1 MNAFLL
7 VIEAGLIAAASC
19 RRQPPPTPLGPRPT
33 EATVA
38 AGITATGTV
47 RVIGADPR
55 PQVILDVADGTRRAL
70 VGLASSELAQLAGAK
85 VRVRGEAAATPP
97 PETNGLTIES
107 YEILEVAGT
116 KPILGRLHS
125 EEGVLFVDTTRVIN
139 LPPELVRAV
148 GAKVWV
154 GGRPGPRGLIV
165 TAYGILAS
173 TSADSAHR

>member
-1 MNAFLL
+1 
-7 VIEAGLIAAASC
+7 
-19 RRQPPPTPLGPRPT
+19 
-33 EATVA
+33 A
-38 AGITATGTV
+38 AGIKATGTV

-55 PQVILDVADGTRRAL
+55 PQVLLDVADGTRRAL

-139 LPPELVRAV
+139 LPPRPS
-148 GAKVWV
+148 
-154 GGRPGPRGLIV
+154 GRSGRRLWAEAGQGLRV
-165 TAYGILAS
+165 CS
-173 TSADSAHR
+173 VPAD

>member
-7 VIEAGLIAAASC
+7 VIEAGLIAAGSC
-19 RRQPPPTPLGPRPT
+19 RRQPPTPTARLPT

-47 RVIGADPR
+47 RVLGADPR
-55 PQVILDVADGTRRAL
+55 PQVILEVADGTRRAL
-70 VGLASSELAQLAGAK
+70 VGAPSSELAQLAGAK
-85 VRVRGEAAATPP
+85 VRVRGETAATQPP
-97 PETNGLTIES
+97 GTNGLTVES

-125 EEGVLFVDTTRVIN
+125 DDGVFLVDTTRVVN
-139 LPPELVRAV
+139 LPSELVRAV

-154 GGRPGPRGLIV
+154 GGRRGPSGLIV